1 MKVAGNQL
9 KHLQNYYRQSL
20 NGIMEIGEIDATFA
34 LVTEHFLGIPS
45 NNVLQ
50 HLEHYLNQSDVL
62 DIYDTCKELAT
73 QKPLQYILGETY
85 FYGLRLQVSPAA
97 LIPRPETEELVDLV
111 LKSEIQIQSALDIGT
126 GSGCIPLALKKQLP
140 KAKISGCDISAEA
153 LALANKNAES
163 LQLPV
168 RFFTCDIL
176 HAEERSSLGEEKFD
190 LIISNPPYIKIEEKH
205 LMTELVL
212 AHEPHLA
219 LFVNDQDDILFYRRI
234 IRLCEKH
241 LNKGAHLFFE
251 LNPLSADL
259 VRNFAQKSGLFGEVQ
274 VLKDMSGKW
283 RFLKARKN

>member
-1 MKVAGNQL
+1 M
-9 KHLQNYYRQSL
+9 
-20 NGIMEIGEIDATFA
+20 
-34 LVTEHFLGIPS
+34 
-45 NNVLQ
+45 
-50 HLEHYLNQSDVL
+50 
-62 DIYDTCKELAT
+62 
-73 QKPLQYILGETY
+73 
-85 FYGLRLQVSPAA
+85 
-97 LIPRPETEELVDLV
+97 
-111 LKSEIQIQSALDIGT
+111 
-126 GSGCIPLALKKQLP
+126 P

-251 LNPLSADL
+251 LNPLSAEL